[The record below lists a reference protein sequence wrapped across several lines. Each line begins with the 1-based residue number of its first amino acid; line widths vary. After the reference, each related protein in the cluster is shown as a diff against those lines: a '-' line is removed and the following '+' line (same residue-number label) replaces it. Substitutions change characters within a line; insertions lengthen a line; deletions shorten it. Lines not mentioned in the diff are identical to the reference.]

1 VSASTSFSD
10 DIRGFDRTATSSG
23 SGVGDRTATSGGP
36 SRGGSG
42 APAGV
47 TVSVPHL
54 TALLLDLNAEGRGSS
69 AGWWTGATSAW

>member
-36 SRGGSG
+36 STEPRRRRDPGLG
-42 APAGV
+42 PAR
-47 TVSVPHL
+47 PR
-54 TALLLDLNAEGRGSS
+54 A
-69 AGWWTGATSAW
+69 